1 MCFRSEN
8 FGRLLVT
15 SSEIKYQTLSDFD
28 VGAVLHK
35 ARDEELCQGLLP
47 LLVGE

>member
-15 SSEIKYQTLSDFD
+15 SREIKYQTLSDSD

-35 ARDEELCQGLLP
+35 AGDEGP
-47 LLVGE
+47 AAIVSG